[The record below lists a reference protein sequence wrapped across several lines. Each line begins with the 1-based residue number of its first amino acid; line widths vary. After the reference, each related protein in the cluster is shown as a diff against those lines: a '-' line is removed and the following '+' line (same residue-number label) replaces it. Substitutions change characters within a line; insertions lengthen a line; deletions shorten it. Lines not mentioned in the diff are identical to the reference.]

1 MHACLFFPFMSESQS
16 QRDDGGVIGSLSD
29 WLEDVQLSMRK
40 RSCQDAP
47 HALCPAVIFNYS
59 FMMCVCLIFH
69 TVCGLLLYGV
79 ICLAL
84 RVQDGISLEHSGRL

>member
-1 MHACLFFPFMSESQS
+1 ME
-16 QRDDGGVIGSLSD
+16 VSLAAD
-29 WLEDVQLSMRK
+29 WLEDVQQSMRK

-47 HALCPAVIFNYS
+47 HYALCPAVILNYS
-59 FMMCVCLIFH
+59 FMMCVCFIVH

-84 RVQDGISLEHSGRL
+84 RVQDEISLEHSGRL

>member
-1 MHACLFFPFMSESQS
+1 MLEWQL
-16 QRDDGGVIGSLSD
+16 QRGDGGVIGSLSD

-47 HALCPAVIFNYS
+47 HYALCPAVILNYS